1 MHPENSSDSSEGQVR
16 AFNTELEPSGN
27 LKAHCE
33 AFDIDVVD
41 VQVEY
46 QHIQKYLLQHG
57 GSALL
62 TQIAAELCVSPHE
75 LVRPID
81 ILEDVGLLISIDT
94 KDGIYVELPEQRRDL
109 ADVSKG
115 KSIFEKDGEVKY

>member
-16 AFNTELEPSGN
+16 AFNTELVPSDD
-27 LKAHCE
+27 LKAQCE

-46 QHIQKYLLQHG
+46 QHIQKYLLRHG

-94 KDGIYVELPEQRRDL
+94 KDGIHIELPDQRPNIP
-109 ADVSKG
+109 DVSKSE
-115 KSIFEKDGEVKY
+115 SISKKDEVNF